1 MKGLLAARRREAG
14 FTLIELLVVI
24 AIIAI
29 LIGLLLPAVQK
40 VREAA
45 QAMQGSPRLSQL
57 SQDLTRLADGSV
69 SVEDSV
75 FKLHAD
81 TVQQPQ
87 PRAPTPKPPQGSMV
101 PGQPTNDVGP
111 PLNRDDLIAICTA
124 LNANLEFADTV
135 KAEIDGL
142 LPSNT
147 RDTLGERQLLLNAE
161 TQVDAIIDAEN
172 RMKAG
177 IPGQCASSGR

>member
-1 MKGLLAARRREAG
+1 MKGLLAVRRREAG

-45 QAMQGSPRLSQL
+45 QAMQGSPRLRQL
-57 SQDLTRLADGSV
+57 SQDLTSLADGSV
-69 SVEDSV
+69 RVENSI

-81 TVQQPQ
+81 TVQP
-87 PRAPTPKPPQGSMV
+87 V
-101 PGQPTNDVGP
+101 PGNIDPSLNAKDVS
-111 PLNRDDLIAICTA
+111 DVCTA
-124 LNANLEFADTV
+124 LNDNLKFANDV
-135 KAEIDGL
+135 KAEIDAL
-142 LPSNT
+142 LPAVRFGHEQE
-147 RDTLGERQLLLNAE
+147 RDANGERRRLLDVE

-172 RMKAG
+172 QMKAG
-177 IPGQCASSGR
+177 IPGKCAPPSTGR

>member
-1 MKGLLAARRREAG
+1 MRGLLAARRREAG

-40 VREAA
+40 VRDAA
-45 QAMQGSPRLSQL
+45 QAMQGSPRLRQL
-57 SQDLTRLADGSV
+57 SQDLTSLADHSV
-69 SVEDSV
+69 KVEDSI

-81 TVQQPQ
+81 TVN
-87 PRAPTPKPPQGSMV
+87 PQGSTV
-101 PGQPTNDVGP
+101 PGAINDP
-111 PLNRDDLIAICTA
+111 SLNLKDLNDICTA
-124 LNANLEFADTV
+124 LTSNLEFADTV
-135 KAEIDGL
+135 KAEIKAL
-142 LPSNT
+142 LPMRSSNEQE
-147 RDTLGERQLLLNAE
+147 RDPNGERRRLLDVE

-177 IPGQCASSGR
+177 IPGQCASASPGR

>member
-1 MKGLLAARRREAG
+1 MKKLLAARRHEAG

-45 QAMQGSPRLSQL
+45 QAMQGSGSPQLRQL
-57 SQDLTRLADGSV
+57 SADLTQLADGSV
-69 SVEDSV
+69 RVENSV

-81 TVQQPQ
+81 TVQP
-87 PRAPTPKPPQGSMV
+87 V
-101 PGQPTNDVGP
+101 PGNTDPSLNAKDVA
-111 PLNRDDLIAICTA
+111 DVCAA
-124 LNANLEFADTV
+124 LNDNLKFALNV
-135 KAEIDGL
+135 QAEISELVPAVRFG
-142 LPSNT
+142 NEQE
-147 RDTLGERQLLLNAE
+147 RDTNGERRRLQDVA

-177 IPGQCASSGR
+177 IPGQCVPPR